1 MKDIDSKFSQLVH
14 IMKKLRSDDGCP
26 WDRKQTHQSLRQH
39 LLEEAYEV
47 LETIDEERYDELAGE
62 LGDLLLQVVFH
73 AQMASESNRFTIMD
87 VLDAITEKLIR
98 RHPHVFGDETVET
111 AEEQIQLWE
120 QTKVKNEG
128 KRSALDGIPKQ
139 MPALV
144 RAYRMQGKA
153 AAVGFD
159 WPQIEPVWHKLDE
172 EVKELKHEITESN
185 RDFIEEELG
194 DVLFTVVN
202 LSRFVHINPEDALR
216 RTIEKFDRRFR
227 KIEEILQQ
235 QGKVMHT
242 VPLEEMDSIWD
253 SIKSKEKENSE
264 QR

>member
-1 MKDIDSKFSQLVH
+1 MNNTDSKFSQLVH

-26 WDRKQTHQSLRQH
+26 WDRNQTHQSLRQH

-73 AQMASESNRFTIMD
+73 AQMASESNRFTIND

-139 MPALV
+139 LPALV

-159 WPQIEPVWHKLDE
+159 WPQIEPVWQKLDE
-172 EVKELKHEITESN
+172 EIKELKHEITESN
-185 RDFIEEELG
+185 RELIEEELG

-216 RTIEKFDRRFR
+216 RTIEKFDRRFK
-227 KIEEILQQ
+227 KIEAVLQQ
-235 QGKVMHT
+235 QGKTMHT
-242 VPLEEMDSIWD
+242 VSLEEMDSIWD
-253 SIKSKEKENSE
+253 SIKAKEK
-264 QR
+264 RKY

>member
-1 MKDIDSKFSQLVH
+1 MNNIDSKFSHLVH
-14 IMKKLRSDDGCP
+14 IMEKLRSDDGCP

-73 AQMASESNRFTIMD
+73 AQMASETNRFTIND

-98 RHPHVFGDETVET
+98 RHPHVFGDEIVET

-139 MPALV
+139 LPALV

-159 WPQIEPVWHKLDE
+159 WPQVEPVWQKLDE
-172 EVKELKHEITESN
+172 EIKELKHEINESN
-185 RDFIEEELG
+185 NELIEEELG

-227 KIEEILQQ
+227 KIEAVLQQ
-235 QGKVMHT
+235 QQKSMQT
-242 VPLEEMDSIWD
+242 VSLEEMDSIWD
-253 SIKSKEKENSE
+253 SIKTKEKENSE
-264 QR
+264 

>member
-1 MKDIDSKFSQLVH
+1 MNNTDSKFSQLVH

-26 WDRKQTHQSLRQH
+26 WDRNQTHQSLRQH

-73 AQMASESNRFTIMD
+73 AQMASESNRFTIND

-139 MPALV
+139 LPALV

-159 WPQIEPVWHKLDE
+159 WPQIEPVWQKLDE
-172 EVKELKHEITESN
+172 EIKELKHEITESN
-185 RDFIEEELG
+185 RELIEEELG

-216 RTIEKFDRRFR
+216 RTIEKFDRRFK
-227 KIEEILQQ
+227 KIEAVLQQ
-235 QGKVMHT
+235 QGKTMHT
-242 VPLEEMDSIWD
+242 VSLEEMDSIWD
-253 SIKSKEKENSE
+253 SIKAKEKENIE

>member
-1 MKDIDSKFSQLVH
+1 VKDIDSKFSQLVH
-14 IMKKLRSDDGCP
+14 IMEKLRSDDGCP

-73 AQMASESNRFTIMD
+73 AQMASESDRFTMND
-87 VLDAITEKLIR
+87 VLDSIITKLIQ
-98 RHPHVFGDETVET
+98 RHPHVFGDKTVET

-120 QTKVKNEG
+120 QTKIKNEG
-128 KRSALDGIPKQ
+128 KKSALDGIPKQ
-139 MPALV
+139 LPALV

-159 WPQIEPVWHKLDE
+159 WPQIEPVWQKLE
-172 EVKELKHEITESN
+172 EEIKELKHEITDSN
-185 RDFIEEELG
+185 KDLIEEELG
-194 DVLFTVVN
+194 DVLFTAVN

-227 KIEEILQQ
+227 KIEAILQQ
-235 QGKVMHT
+235 QGKAMQT
-242 VPLEEMDSIWD
+242 VSLEEMDSIWD
-253 SIKSKEKENSE
+253 SIKSQEKEKT
-264 QR
+264 

>member
-1 MKDIDSKFSQLVH
+1 
-14 IMKKLRSDDGCP
+14 MKKLRSDDGCP
-26 WDRKQTHQSLRQH
+26 WDRNQTHQSLRQH

-73 AQMASESNRFTIMD
+73 AQMASESNRFTIND

-139 MPALV
+139 LPALV

-159 WPQIEPVWHKLDE
+159 WPQIEPVWQKLDE
-172 EVKELKHEITESN
+172 EIKELKHEITESN
-185 RDFIEEELG
+185 RELIEEELG

-216 RTIEKFDRRFR
+216 RTIEKFDRRFK
-227 KIEEILQQ
+227 KIEAVLQQ
-235 QGKVMHT
+235 QGKTMHT
-242 VPLEEMDSIWD
+242 VSLEEMDSIWD
-253 SIKSKEKENSE
+253 SIKAKEK
-264 QR
+264 RKY

>member
-1 MKDIDSKFSQLVH
+1 
-14 IMKKLRSDDGCP
+14 MKKLRSDDGCP
-26 WDRKQTHQSLRQH
+26 WDRNQTHQSLRQH

-73 AQMASESNRFTIMD
+73 AQMASESNRFTIND

-139 MPALV
+139 LPALV

-159 WPQIEPVWHKLDE
+159 WPQIEPVWQKLDE
-172 EVKELKHEITESN
+172 EIKELKHEITESN
-185 RDFIEEELG
+185 RELIEEELG

-216 RTIEKFDRRFR
+216 RTIEKFDRRFK
-227 KIEEILQQ
+227 KIEAVLQQ
-235 QGKVMHT
+235 QGKTMHT
-242 VPLEEMDSIWD
+242 VSLEEMDSIWD
-253 SIKSKEKENSE
+253 SIKAKEKENIE

>member
-1 MKDIDSKFSQLVH
+1 
-14 IMKKLRSDDGCP
+14 MKKLRSDDGCP

-73 AQMASESNRFTIMD
+73 AQMASESNRFTIND

-139 MPALV
+139 LPALV

-159 WPQIEPVWHKLDE
+159 WPQIEPVWQKLDE
-172 EVKELKHEITESN
+172 EIKELKHEITESN
-185 RDFIEEELG
+185 RELIEEELG

-216 RTIEKFDRRFR
+216 RTIEKFDRRFK
-227 KIEEILQQ
+227 KIEAVLQQ
-235 QGKVMHT
+235 QGKTMHT
-242 VPLEEMDSIWD
+242 VSLEEMDSIWD
-253 SIKSKEKENSE
+253 SIKAKEKENIE

>member
-14 IMKKLRSDDGCP
+14 IMEKLRSDDGCP

-73 AQMASESNRFTIMD
+73 AQMASESDRFTMND
-87 VLDAITEKLIR
+87 VLDSIITKLIQ
-98 RHPHVFGDETVET
+98 RHPHVFGDKTVET

-120 QTKVKNEG
+120 QTKIKNEG
-128 KRSALDGIPKQ
+128 KKSALDGIPKQ
-139 MPALV
+139 LPALV

-159 WPQIEPVWHKLDE
+159 WPQIEPVWQKLE
-172 EVKELKHEITESN
+172 EEIKELKHEITDSN
-185 RDFIEEELG
+185 KDLIEEELG
-194 DVLFTVVN
+194 DVLFTAVN

-227 KIEEILQQ
+227 KIEAILQQ
-235 QGKVMHT
+235 QGKAMQT
-242 VPLEEMDSIWD
+242 VSLEEMDSIWD
-253 SIKSKEKENSE
+253 SIKSQEKEKT
-264 QR
+264 